1 MRKVDVFVRVF
12 YPPTLY
18 HSIWHVYI
26 HVYILKHH
34 VCKASLVTNY
44 GEGGGGDTKREGSC
58 EVLPLR
64 KGGGAEDKKA
74 PMSVSILSILK
85 INTDIGA
92 FLSA

>member
-1 MRKVDVFVRVF
+1 MAC
-12 YPPTLY
+12 
-18 HSIWHVYI
+18 VYI

-34 VCKASLVTNY
+34 VCKASVFRDWSLIT
-44 GEGGGGDTKREGSC
+44 GRGGGTKREGSC

-64 KGGGAEDKKA
+64 KGGGGGLEDKKA